1 MHQIPVLCVY
11 KAFCPIS
18 LHFPQP
24 WTDRSLSEQV
34 LGHPPQSNLSRTASH
49 YHIRVPLQDDRTHHS
64 ISHLS
69 FDATPRDDYIASCT
83 STVVSS
89 TNPSPSLCTPEN
101 MSYRLDTETSQVPYF
116 DSYTVSSNKSG
127 ARTLNEAPCR
137 DAHVLDPLYG
147 VYDGTGQCSRPIM
160 INDLVS
166 PAFNQDFMQDVPLF
180 DTADPQLS
188 SLWDFS
194 FENTLQNPP
203 SPISRSMS
211 RSSFC
216 STLFAD
222 AYSPYPEDYP
232 TPTSDSSVT
241 TPAPSEA
248 CLGMPSERPAV
259 FGCDFTVGLD
269 AKSKA
274 EHELCYV
281 PGSAPLSPNGSFSID
296 LQHLQQ
302 PQLISAAAVARFAE
316 ARRHSEPAN
325 VAAMH
330 FVPFFAS
337 SLEVPP
343 QIATAPVPADFLSM
357 TLPITDNLAS
367 TSAAS
372 GSHSALPSSIAPHQT
387 QLPSPLELKQPK
399 PVRGFKPPILLSG
412 YQYDPKEFVRR
423 HSEPILPLPDLD
435 IASHLPLDVSLESDE
450 DDDSMETDEGVYQ
463 DVHEDDVCVEESIDL
478 DPTAFEG
485 IDMDAF
491 LFDSSLPWGSQ
502 GSSSAPTAEDLSN
515 HVLQWAAANAA
526 SFPIPGLDGSI
537 LLDPLF
543 NSK

>member
-1 MHQIPVLCVY
+1 MHQIPVLCVH
-11 KAFCPIS
+11 KAFCPVS
-18 LHFPQP
+18 LHFPEP

-49 YHIRVPLQDDRTHHS
+49 YHIRVPLWDDRTHHS

-69 FDATPRDDYIASCT
+69 FDATPRDDYIASRT
-83 STVVSS
+83 STLALS

-101 MSYRLDTETSQVPYF
+101 MSYRLDTEMSQVPYF
-116 DSYTVSSNKSG
+116 HSYTVSSNKG
-127 ARTLNEAPCR
+127 GVRTHGEAPCR

-147 VYDGTGQCSRPIM
+147 VYDG
-160 INDLVS
+160 
-166 PAFNQDFMQDVPLF
+166 ADFMQDVPLF

-194 FENTLQNPP
+194 FEHTLQNPP

-248 CLGMPSERPAV
+248 CLGMASERPVV

-269 AKSKA
+269 AKSKG

-296 LQHLQQ
+296 LQQ
-302 PQLISAAAVARFAE
+302 PQLIPAAAAARFAE

-343 QIATAPVPADFLSM
+343 QIVTAPVPADFLSM

-450 DDDSMETDEGVYQ
+450 DDDSMEIDEGVYQ
-463 DVHEDDVCVEESIDL
+463 NVHEDDVCAEESIDL

-491 LFDSSLPWGSQ
+491 LFDSSLPWGST
-502 GSSSAPTAEDLSN
+502 GSSSAPTVEDLSN

-543 NSK
+543 NSN